1 MSESEPY
8 RPKFGFD
15 IRIRPPVPEEKVA
28 AAGTRA
34 CEWHGCRLEGKF
46 KAPKSRDRLNEH
58 RWFCL
63 SHVRQFN
70 NSWNFFEGLNDDEV
84 RAFQAGATTGHR
96 PTWRFGTIGS
106 SSGLGLNRKDAAGLG
121 GFADPFGLFGGR
133 AKRPASSEPT
143 KRQLTK
149 RQTRAFE
156 VFDMDQSAGKEAIRN
171 QFKALVKRFH
181 PDVHGGDKGME
192 ARLREVIEAYQILR
206 ASGFC

>member
-1 MSESEPY
+1 MSTNEPY

-28 AAGTRA
+28 AAGVRA
-34 CEWHGCRLEGKF
+34 CEWHGCALEGRF
-46 KAPKSRDRLNEH
+46 RAPKSRERLTEH

-63 SHVRQFN
+63 SHVREFN
-70 NSWNFFEGLNDDEV
+70 NSWNFFDGLTDDEV

-96 PTWRFGTIGS
+96 PTWRFGSLGS
-106 SSGLGLNRKDAAGLG
+106 DSGVGLNRKSGPGSFSDA
-121 GFADPFGLFGGR
+121 FGLFGR
-133 AKRPASSEPT
+133 RVRRDTARESPRY
-143 KRQLTK
+143 RQLTR

-156 VFDMDQSAGKEAIRN
+156 VFEIDQTAGKDAIRT

-192 ARLREVIEAYQILR
+192 ARLREVIEAYQVLR
-206 ASGFC
+206 SAGFC